1 MCDNPGWGDCDTM
14 VRFVNSRN
22 RRGTY
27 GRSLVRSSDLARAL
41 QLPIE
46 IWRAPCQVRAVY
58 VIQPTE
64 AACPLATLTVSFRGT
79 SECDTCTSISRAGLC
94 SRGTCRYVNNEMPI
108 RLKRGTTLRINH
120 SLRIRF

>member
-1 MCDNPGWGDCDTM
+1 MSGRLSMGETIMCDNPGWGGGGGCDTM

-27 GRSLVRSSDLARAL
+27 GRSLARSSDLARAL

-64 AACPLATLTVSFRGT
+64 AACPLATLTEFQGH
-79 SECDTCTSISRAGLC
+79 
-94 SRGTCRYVNNEMPI
+94 
-108 RLKRGTTLRINH
+108 K
-120 SLRIRF
+120 